1 MNGNT
6 QKLKTMDAKT
16 IFENMTKGEWQ
27 IMNGHPS
34 EINSTKS
41 RDSFIQCND
50 LSKDFH
56 GTSETD
62 KANAELIA
70 MMHRETVGKGINPE
84 GVEKMKDTLKSALY
98 FMEQLEEYGVINKD
112 LIEKIEEALT
122 AATLH

>member
-1 MNGNT
+1 MN
-6 QKLKTMDAKT
+6 QQQ

-62 KANAELIA
+62 KANAELICLLK
-70 MMHRETVGKGINPE
+70 RETIDKRINPE
-84 GVEKMKDTLKSALY
+84 GVEKMKDTLQSALY
-98 FMEQLEEYGVINKD
+98 FMEKLEEHGVINKD

-122 AATLH
+122 SAKL

>member
-1 MNGNT
+1 MT
-6 QKLKTMDAKT
+6 QTE
-16 IFENMTKGEWQ
+16 IFQNMTKGEWQ

-84 GVEKMKDTLKSALY
+84 SVEKMREALRIIAES
-98 FMEQLEEYGVINKD
+98 FWSENEPFEERVDVLQNIAR
-112 LIEKIEEALT
+112 EALT
-122 AATLH
+122 SAKL

>member
-1 MNGNT
+1 
-6 QKLKTMDAKT
+6 
-16 IFENMTKGEWQ
+16 MTKGEWQ

-62 KANAELIA
+62 KANAELICLLK
-70 MMHRETVGKGINPE
+70 RETIDKGINPE
-84 GVEKMKDTLKSALY
+84 SVEKMKNYL
-98 FMEQLEEYGVINKD
+98 EQIEQWATVNEND
-112 LIEKIEEALT
+112 LVRSFCKEALT
-122 AATLH
+122 AAKL